1 MNPLIGMLASQLG
14 GPVIQQISQQIGAN
28 EGTTQSAVGMALPML
43 LSAFGNQAGT
53 PDGAN
58 AIHQATQQHDGSILD
73 NVMGFVG
80 NAGAASM
87 GSALLGQVLGG
98 GTHNAMADTISQNTG
113 LESGAANQLLGI
125 LAPLVM
131 GALGK
136 SSQEQGG
143 LDANGIAQMVGAF
156 SGGNDF
162 LGMAVKEIDADGDG
176 NVVEDIGNIIGK
188 IF

>member
-43 LSAFGNQAGT
+43 LSAFGNQAE
-53 PDGAN
+53 
-58 AIHQATQQHDGSILD
+58 ATGQVAQGDDGSILD
-73 NVMGFVG
+73 DVMGFVG
-80 NAGAASM
+80 NAGAADM

-98 GTHNAMADTISQNTG
+98 GTQNAMADTISQNTG
-113 LESGAANQLLGI
+113 IDSGAATQLLGM

-143 LDANGIAQMVGAF
+143 LDVNGIIQMLGSM

-162 LGMAVKEIDADGDG
+162 LGMATKMIDADGDG
-176 NVVEDIGNIIGK
+176 DIVEDIGNIMGK